1 MTCSLK
7 PIPDFSQP
15 LRHPGED
22 AFQPARRVAF
32 MPELSMGYGR
42 EHHGDARLSGARRS
56 DPNAPG
62 MGTLTAKER
71 EALLLRLEA
80 YATAPGEPTR
90 YAENTV
96 QADLVSAFSDDD
108 RSYLLVVPAGGKPIR
123 IDVTGRIGAIL
134 AYVGSVI
141 EKGGL

>member
-1 MTCSLK
+1 MTCSTDKPRDVLK
-7 PIPDFSQP
+7 RSIPDFS
-15 LRHPGED
+15 HPHR
-22 AFQPARRVAF
+22 A
-32 MPELSMGYGR
+32 
-42 EHHGDARLSGARRS
+42 DARLSGARRVE
-56 DPNAPG
+56 PNAPG
-62 MGTLTAKER
+62 MGTLSPRDR

-80 YATAPGEPTR
+80 HADAPHEPTR

-96 QADLVSAFSDDD
+96 QADLVSAFSDED

-134 AYVGSVI
+134 AYVGSVV